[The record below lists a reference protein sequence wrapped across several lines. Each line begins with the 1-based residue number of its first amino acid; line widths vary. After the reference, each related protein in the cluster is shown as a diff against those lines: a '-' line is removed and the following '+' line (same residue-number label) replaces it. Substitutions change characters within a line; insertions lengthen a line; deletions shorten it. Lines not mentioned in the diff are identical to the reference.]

1 MNREKILL
9 KNTVIITVGKICTQL
24 ITFFL
29 LPLYT
34 SILST
39 EEYGTVDLLN
49 TLVSLLLPIVTF
61 QVEQAVFR
69 RLIDNREKERYKKN
83 IISTAIFSVFI
94 QCIIYLCIFLAI
106 APFVNNEYKYFL
118 ATNVIAYIFASLMQ
132 QIARGLGDNVK
143 YAIGSFLSAFSTII
157 FNILFL
163 VIFKFGANGMLMANM
178 LGQVICAIYFI
189 ISLKLYKYISIK
201 AYKKKLLKKLWSYSI
216 PLVPNAI
223 SWWVFNSSNRVIIS
237 AILGIAKNGIFSAAS
252 KFSSVYITIYNI
264 FNLSW
269 TEMVA
274 LHINDSDIKEF
285 LNKTINEML
294 RLFTALGIGIIACMP
309 IVYPIMIDNSYWEG
323 YNQVPI
329 MIIGSI
335 FNVIVGL
342 ISAIYVAK
350 KNTKAIASTSIISA
364 IINIVVN
371 LALISFMDLYSATIA
386 SVVAYSTMS
395 IYRLYD
401 IKKKYFEIKI
411 DKMFIFAT
419 IIVLIPVLL
428 IYYSSNIFLY
438 LIGIIVAVIYAFM
451 INRKNLK
458 GIFNMILKKN
468 KME

>member
-1 MNREKILL
+1 MNREKTLL

-61 QVEQAVFR
+61 QIEQAVFR
-69 RLIDNREKERYKKN
+69 RLIDNREKERYKTS
-83 IISTAIFSVFI
+83 IISTAIFSVLI
-94 QCIIYLCIFLAI
+94 QCIIYLCVFFAI

-132 QIARGLGDNVK
+132 QIARGLGDNLK

-223 SWWVFNSSNRVIIS
+223 SWWIFNSSNRVIIS
-237 AILGIAKNGIFSAAS
+237 AILGVAKNGIFSAAS

-274 LHINDSDIKEF
+274 LHINDIDIKDF
-285 LNKTINEML
+285 LNKTINEIL
-294 RLFTALGIGIIACMP
+294 KLFTTLAVGIIACMP
-309 IVYPIMIDNSYWEG
+309 LVYPLMINSNYSEG

-329 MIIGSI
+329 MLIGSL
-335 FNVIVGL
+335 FNVVVGL
-342 ISAIYVAK
+342 ISTIYVAK

-364 IINIVVN
+364 ITNIVVS
-371 LALISFMDLYSATIA
+371 LALIYFIDLYAASIA
-386 SVVAYSTMS
+386 SLVAYLTMS
-395 IYRLYD
+395 IYRLHD

-411 DKMFIFAT
+411 NKKFMIAT
-419 IIVLIPVLL
+419 ILILIPILL
-428 IYYSSNIFLY
+428 IYYSNNVILY
-438 LIGIIVAVIYAFM
+438 FIGIIIAILYAF
-451 INRKNLK
+451 IVNQKKLK
-458 GIFNMILKKN
+458 SILNMVLKK
-468 KME
+468 

>member
-1 MNREKILL
+1 MSREKTLL
-9 KNTVIITVGKICTQL
+9 KNTAIITIGKLCTQA

-69 RLIDNREKERYKKN
+69 KLIENREKERSKKS
-83 IISTAIFSVFI
+83 IISTAIFSVIF
-94 QCIIYLCIFLAI
+94 QCVIYLCVFLSI
-106 APFVNNEYKYFL
+106 SPFVNNNYKYFL

-132 QIARGLGDNVK
+132 QIARGLGDNTK
-143 YAIGSFLSAFSTII
+143 YAIGSFLSASSTIL

-163 VIFKFGANGMLMANM
+163 VVCNFGAKGMLMANM
-178 LGQVICAIYFI
+178 LGQVVCAVYYIF
-189 ISLKLYKYISIK
+189 SLKLYKHISYK
-201 AYKKKLLKKLWSYSI
+201 AFKKKLLRKMWNYSL
-216 PLVPNAI
+216 PLIPNAI
-223 SWWVFNSSNRVIIS
+223 SWWVFSASNRVIVS
-237 AILGIAKNGIFSAAS
+237 AILGVAKNGILSAAN

-274 LHINDSDIKEF
+274 LHIKDEDVETF
-285 LNKTINEML
+285 LNKMINVML
-294 RLFTALGIGIIACMP
+294 RFFTALAIGIIAFMP
-309 IVYPIMIDNSYWEG
+309 IVYPIMINENYAEG

-329 MIIGSI
+329 MMIGSI
-335 FNVIVGL
+335 FNVVISL
-342 ISAIYVAK
+342 IGAIYVAK
-350 KNTKAIASTSIISA
+350 KNTKAIASISIISA

-371 LALISFMDLYSATIA
+371 ISLINFIDLYAATIA
-386 SVVAYSTMS
+386 PLVAYLAMT

-401 IKKKYFEIKI
+401 INKKYFEIKI
-411 DKMFIFAT
+411 DRVLILNT
-419 IIVLIPVLL
+419 IIAIIPILL
-428 IYYSSNIFLY
+428 IYYLSSSMTLY
-438 LIGIIVAVIYAFM
+438 ILGILIAIIYAYA

-458 GIFNMILKKN
+458 AIFNMVIKRK
-468 KME
+468 

>member
-1 MNREKILL
+1 MNREKTLL
-9 KNTVIITVGKICTQL
+9 KNTAIITIGKICTQL

-69 RLIDNREKERYKKN
+69 RLIDNRDKERYKKN
-83 IISTAIFSVFI
+83 IISTAIFSVAI
-94 QCIIYLCIFLAI
+94 QCIIYLCIFFAI

-132 QIARGLGDNVK
+132 QIARGMGDNVK
-143 YAIGSFLSAFSTII
+143 YAVGSFLSALGTII

-163 VIFKFGANGMLMANM
+163 IVFKFGATGMLIANM
-178 LGQVICAIYFI
+178 LGQVVCAIYFI

-201 AYKKKLLKKLWSYSI
+201 AYKKKLLKKLWAYSI

-237 AILGIAKNGIFSAAS
+237 AILGVAKNGIFSAAS
-252 KFSSVYITIYNI
+252 KFSNVYITIYNI
-264 FNLSW
+264 FNLTW

-274 LHINDSDIKEF
+274 LHINDADIKEF
-285 LNKTINEML
+285 FNKTINEML
-294 RLFTALGIGIIACMP
+294 RLFTALAIGIIACMP

-342 ISAIYVAK
+342 ISTIYVAK
-350 KNTKAIASTSIISA
+350 KNTKAIASTSIVSA
-364 IINIVVN
+364 IVNIIVN
-371 LALISFMDLYSATIA
+371 LILINFIDLYAATIA
-386 SVVAYSTMS
+386 SLIAYSTMS
-395 IYRLYD
+395 VYRLYD

-411 DKMFIFAT
+411 DKKFILST
-419 IIVLIPVLL
+419 IIVLAVILL
-428 IYYSSNIFLY
+428 IYYSSNIILFFTGI
-438 LIGIIVAVIYAFM
+438 LIAIIYAFM
-451 INRKNLK
+451 INRKSLK
-458 GIFNMILKKN
+458 SIFNMILKKN
-468 KME
+468 